1 MHLYDTLTVYSPLSK
16 TVNIHKYILYKC
28 SLLIYII
35 TLIHLYTKTSI
46 HTELSEYL
54 QSTDNIKGRCED
66 RPKIKNIESL

>member
-1 MHLYDTLTVYSPLSK
+1 MFTSH
-16 TVNIHKYILYKC
+16 IH
-28 SLLIYII
+28 I